1 VASSRYSQSVDLDN
15 WNSSHS
21 LAVLSVPPGSRVLDL
36 GAADGSVARA
46 LKKRGCTVWGIEQDE
61 RAAEAALLVCDRLI
75 VADLET
81 KEAFEPLGSETF
93 DVVLALDV
101 LEHLRDPAPVL
112 KRAASHLTPK
122 GVVVVSIPNVTH
134 GALRLS
140 LLEGRFTY
148 TEQGLL
154 DRTHLRFFDRQ
165 AAERLISD
173 AGLTISQNLRVRREL
188 DETEIAVDK
197 NGLSAELLQSL
208 ASDPDTTTYQF
219 VFVAE
224 RVNGLHA
231 SPPSA
236 MLSER
241 LLAQNE
247 ALLKQSRELETYTK
261 SLEADRAARL
271 DSSEQ
276 LLAQNEALLKQFREL
291 EAYAKNM
298 EADRAAKLDSA
309 VREIKEC
316 QDELVQTRSLQVR
329 ASAASLEV
337 QRERDELRQELIRRT
352 AEAHQ
357 MHRDLKRFKAD
368 VVVKDAFIS
377 ELRQQLREIKPL
389 VSQRDELLAKRDQFV
404 VEHKR
409 LSDKCKQL
417 IVRRDQLLEERR
429 VLSVRLAES
438 EKTLRSLR
446 AYTNSAGFRFTEG
459 VIARLRSVPI
469 VFTTTRAIVRKS
481 VNRKDTPR

>member
-1 VASSRYSQSVDLDN
+1 MAGSRYSLSVDLDN

-21 LAVLSVPPGSRVLDL
+21 LAVLSVPTGSRVLDL

-197 NGLSAELLQSL
+197 NGVSAELLQSL

-231 SPPSA
+231 SVPSA

-247 ALLKQSRELETYTK
+247 VLLKQSRELEAYTK

-276 LLAQNEALLKQFREL
+276 LLAQNETLLKQFREL
-291 EAYAKNM
+291 ETYAKNL
-298 EADRAAKLDSA
+298 EAEL
-309 VREIKEC
+309 KEC
-316 QDELVQTRSLQVR
+316 KDELVQTRSLQVR

-357 MHRDLKRFKAD
+357 MHRDLKHFKAD

-377 ELRQQLREIKPL
+377 ELRQQLREINPL
-389 VSQRDELLAKRDQFV
+389 VSQRDQLLAKRDQFV
-404 VEHKR
+404 AEHKR

-417 IVRRDQLLEERR
+417 IARRDQLVEERR

-446 AYTNSAGFRFTEG
+446 AYSNSAGFRFTEG

-469 VFTTTRAIVRKS
+469 AFTTSRAIVRKI

>member
-46 LKKRGCTVWGIEQDE
+46 LKMRGCTVWGIEQNE
-61 RAAEAALLVCDRLI
+61 QAAEAAFQVCDRLI

-81 KEAFEPLGSETF
+81 KEAFEPLGGETF

-101 LEHLRDPAPVL
+101 LEHLRHPAPVL

-188 DETEIAVDK
+188 DETEIVVNK
-197 NGLSAELLQSL
+197 NGLSTELLQSL
-208 ASDPDTTTYQF
+208 ASDPDATTYQF

-224 RVNGLHA
+224 RENGLHA
-231 SPPSA
+231 STPSD

-241 LLAQNE
+241 LLAQND
-247 ALLKQSRELETYTK
+247 ALLKQFRELSTYAK
-261 SLEADRAARL
+261 NLEADRAAKL

-291 EAYAKNM
+291 ETYAKSL
-298 EADRAAKLDSA
+298 EADWAAKLDSA
-309 VREIKEC
+309 AREIKEC
-316 QDELVQTRSLQVR
+316 QDELVQARSLQAR
-329 ASAASLEV
+329 TTAESLEV
-337 QRERDELRQELIRRT
+337 QRERDGLRQELIRRT
-352 AEAHQ
+352 EEAHQ
-357 MHRDLKRFKAD
+357 MHRDLKHFKAD

-377 ELRQQLREIKPL
+377 DLRQQLRQIDPL
-389 VSQRDELLAKRDQFV
+389 VAQRDQLLAKRDQLAA
-404 VEHKR
+404 EHKR
-409 LSDKCKQL
+409 LSAKRKQL
-417 IVRRDQLLEERR
+417 IARRDQLVEERR
-429 VLSVRLAES
+429 VLSIRLADS
-438 EKTLRSLR
+438 EKTLRALR
-446 AYTNSAGFRFTEG
+446 AYANSAGFRFTEG

-469 VFTTTRAIVRKS
+469 IFTTTRAIVRKS
-481 VNRKDTPR
+481 VKRKDTPR

>member
-1 VASSRYSQSVDLDN
+1 MASSRYSQSVDLDN

-61 RAAEAALLVCDRLI
+61 RAAEAALQVCDRLI

-81 KEAFEPLGSETF
+81 KEAFEPLGSQTF

-224 RVNGLHA
+224 RVNGLRA
-231 SPPSA
+231 SLPSA

-247 ALLKQSRELETYTK
+247 ALLKQSRELETY
-261 SLEADRAARL
+261 ARNL
-271 DSSEQ
+271 
-276 LLAQNEALLKQFREL
+276 
-291 EAYAKNM
+291 

-469 VFTTTRAIVRKS
+469 VFTTSRAVVRKI

>member
-1 VASSRYSQSVDLDN
+1 MAGSRYSQSVDLDN

-61 RAAEAALLVCDRLI
+61 RAAEAALQVCDRLI

-81 KEAFEPLGSETF
+81 KEAFEPIGSETF

-154 DRTHLRFFDRQ
+154 DRTHLRFFDRE

-197 NGLSAELLQSL
+197 NGLSTELLQNL
-208 ASDPDTTTYQF
+208 ASDPDATTYQF

-231 SPPSA
+231 SLPVA

-247 ALLKQSRELETYTK
+247 TLLKQSRELETY
-261 SLEADRAARL
+261 ARNL
-271 DSSEQ
+271 
-276 LLAQNEALLKQFREL
+276 
-291 EAYAKNM
+291 

-316 QDELVQTRSLQVR
+316 QDELVETRSLQAR
-329 ASAASLEV
+329 ATAESLEV

-357 MHRDLKRFKAD
+357 MHRDLKHFRAD

-377 ELRQQLREIKPL
+377 DLRQQLREIDPL
-389 VSQRDELLAKRDQFV
+389 VSQRDQLLAKRDQFV

-417 IVRRDQLLEERR
+417 IARRDQLVEERR

-438 EKTLRSLR
+438 EKTLLALR
-446 AYTNSAGFRFTEG
+446 AYANSAGFRFTEG
-459 VIARLRSVPI
+459 IIARLRSVPI
-469 VFTTTRAIVRKS
+469 IFTPTRSIVRKI
-481 VNRKDTPR
+481 VKRKDARRGRH